1 VFDYVTTLMYNSLA
15 YVSNLIISLLTNKG
29 IFYTKGG
36 WKVLED
42 NNDLT
47 SKSTNDLLCTGSAS
61 MEVFRAL
68 FRLIRVH
75 GQLVL
80 E

>member
-1 VFDYVTTLMYNSLA
+1 
-15 YVSNLIISLLTNKG
+15 
-29 IFYTKGG
+29 
-36 WKVLED
+36 VLED

-47 SKSTNDLLCTGSAS
+47 SKSTNELLACTDSAS